1 VVQALSPSWR
11 KPVAIAGIV
20 AIIAVWAMLVV
31 SVAPFVGNWP
41 VLVQA
46 IFYLAAGL
54 AWIVPLKPLLRWAET
69 ARWRDHSDGG
79 H

>member
-1 VVQALSPSWR
+1 
-11 KPVAIAGIV
+11 
-20 AIIAVWAMLVV
+20 
-31 SVAPFVGNWP
+31 WP

>member
-1 VVQALSPSWR
+1 MVQGVNPSWR
-11 KPVAIAGIV
+11 KPVAIAAILLLIV
-20 AIIAVWAMLVV
+20 VWATLVA
-31 SVAPFVGNWP
+31 SVAPFVGKWP

-54 AWIVPLKPLLRWAET
+54 AWILPLKPLLRWAET
-69 ARWRDHSDGG
+69 ASWRDRSGRG